1 MSTHQ
6 RTPAPSRADVSDRRI
21 RAPINGK
28 IRAQS
33 SAMLHKPRRGDS
45 RLKWLRS
52 ARWLLVSFGSVDK
65 GVTMPI
71 QLLFLDMEGTL
82 LVAQDVVVGPD
93 HAHHTSL
100 WTRIFS
106 ELGPAAQSDN
116 VAMIE
121 KWDGGGYR
129 SYMDWVDDSLL
140 AMRRRG
146 LTQRRFEALIDETAY
161 NPGVPETLRQVHERG
176 IRTAIVS
183 GGFIAQ
189 ARRAQ
194 TDLRIHHAYAA
205 ADLFWDSRGELI
217 HWNIYP
223 SDFEGKIDFVRLMMR
238 EYRFDRE
245 ESAFIGDGAN
255 DVPITTAV
263 GTSVA
268 YNGHPA
274 LRGVAQHA
282 ISHFEELLAII

>member
-1 MSTHQ
+1 
-6 RTPAPSRADVSDRRI
+6 
-21 RAPINGK
+21 
-28 IRAQS
+28 
-33 SAMLHKPRRGDS
+33 
-45 RLKWLRS
+45 
-52 ARWLLVSFGSVDK
+52 
-65 GVTMPI
+65 MPI

-82 LVAQDVVVGPD
+82 LAAQAVVVGPD

-106 ELGPAAQSDN
+106 ELGSGAQRDN

-121 KWDGGGYR
+121 RWDGGGYR
-129 SYMDWVDDSLL
+129 SYMDWVDDSLV
-140 AMRRRG
+140 AMRRHG
-146 LTQRRFEALIDETAY
+146 LTQRHFEALADETPY
-161 NPGVPETLRQVHERG
+161 NPGVRETLEQIHARG

-194 TDLRIHHAYAA
+194 IDLRIHHAYAA
-205 ADLFWDSRGELI
+205 TDLFWDSEGKLI

-238 EYRFDRE
+238 EYHLEPE
-245 ESAFIGDGAN
+245 ECAFIGDGAN
-255 DVPITTAV
+255 DVPIASSI

-274 LRGVAQHA
+274 LRAVAAHS
-282 ISHFEELLAII
+282 ISDFEQLLAII

>member
-1 MSTHQ
+1 
-6 RTPAPSRADVSDRRI
+6 
-21 RAPINGK
+21 
-28 IRAQS
+28 
-33 SAMLHKPRRGDS
+33 
-45 RLKWLRS
+45 
-52 ARWLLVSFGSVDK
+52 
-65 GVTMPI
+65 MPI

-82 LVAQDVVVGPD
+82 LATQDVVVGPD

-106 ELGPAAQSDN
+106 ELGSAAQADN

-129 SYMDWVDDSLL
+129 SYMDWVDDSLI
-140 AMRRRG
+140 AMRRHG
-146 LTQRRFEALIDETAY
+146 LTQRLFDALVAETPY
-161 NPGVPETLRQVHERG
+161 NSGVEETLQQIHGRG

-194 TDLRIHHAYAA
+194 IDLRIHHAYAA
-205 ADLFWDSRGELI
+205 TDLFWDSHGKLL

-223 SDFEGKIDFVRLMMR
+223 SDFEGKVDFVRLLMR
-238 EYRFDRE
+238 EYGLGPE
-245 ESAFIGDGAN
+245 ECAFIGDGAN
-255 DVPITTAV
+255 DVPIAASI

-274 LRGVAQHA
+274 LQEVAAHS
-282 ISHFEELLAII
+282 ISDFTDLLSIV

>member
-1 MSTHQ
+1 MAT
-6 RTPAPSRADVSDRRI
+6 
-21 RAPINGK
+21 K
-28 IRAQS
+28 
-33 SAMLHKPRRGDS
+33 
-45 RLKWLRS
+45 
-52 ARWLLVSFGSVDK
+52 
-65 GVTMPI
+65 
-71 QLLFLDMEGTL
+71 LLFLDMEGTL
-82 LVAQDVVVGPD
+82 LVAQEVVVGPD

-106 ELGPAAQSDN
+106 ELGPAAQVDN

-140 AMRRRG
+140 AMRRHG
-146 LTQRRFEALIDETAY
+146 LTRDQFDALIAETSY
-161 NPGVPETLRQVHERG
+161 NPEVRDTLRQVHDRG

-189 ARRAQ
+189 TRRVQ
-194 TDLRIHHAYAA
+194 TDLRIHHAYAST
-205 ADLFWDSRGELI
+205 DLFWDSMGALI

-238 EYRFDRE
+238 EYRLDRDE
-245 ESAFIGDGAN
+245 CAFIGDGAN
-255 DVPITTAV
+255 DVPIATAV
-263 GTSVA
+263 GTSIA

-274 LRGVAQHA
+274 LREAAKHT
-282 ISHFEELLAII
+282 ISDFANLLAII

>member
-1 MSTHQ
+1 V
-6 RTPAPSRADVSDRRI
+6 PV
-21 RAPINGK
+21 
-28 IRAQS
+28 
-33 SAMLHKPRRGDS
+33 
-45 RLKWLRS
+45 
-52 ARWLLVSFGSVDK
+52 
-65 GVTMPI
+65 

-82 LVAQDVVVGPD
+82 LVAQEVVVGPD

-106 ELGPAAQSDN
+106 ELGPAAQVDN

-129 SYMDWVDDSLL
+129 SYMDWVDDSLV
-140 AMRRRG
+140 AMRRHG
-146 LTQRRFEALIDETAY
+146 FTQRQFDALVGETVY
-161 NPGVPETLRQVHERG
+161 NPGVRETLKQIHDRG

-205 ADLFWDSRGELI
+205 TDLFWDSEGELV

-238 EYRFDRE
+238 EYGFERE
-245 ESAFIGDGAN
+245 ECAFIGDGAN
-255 DVPITTAV
+255 DVPIATAV
-263 GTSVA
+263 GTSIA
-268 YNGHPA
+268 YNGHSA
-274 LRGVAQHA
+274 LRAVANHV
-282 ISHFEELLAII
+282 ISDFAEVLAII